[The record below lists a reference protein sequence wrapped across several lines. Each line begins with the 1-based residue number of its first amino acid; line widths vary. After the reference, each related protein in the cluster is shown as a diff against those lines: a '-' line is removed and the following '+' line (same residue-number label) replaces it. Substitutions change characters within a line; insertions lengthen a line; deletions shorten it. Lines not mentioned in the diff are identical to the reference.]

1 MHYAG
6 EAVFF
11 IKFFNKMIGKIVVL
25 YNLIIIKKLVY
36 NIFI

>member
-1 MHYAG
+1 MHYAA

-11 IKFFNKMIGKIVVL
+11 IKSFNKMIGKTVVL
-25 YNLIIIKKLVY
+25 YNLVIIKKLVY